1 MTKHLHKILR
11 IFLFILAVTLGQTSF
26 SAIPPNTS
34 IAPMI
39 QNVLPAVVNIRA
51 QIKIT
56 DFNTLREIQKQNE
69 TNKNNKNNDNDNE
82 NNNEQTPPG
91 TFVSVASG
99 VIVDAT
105 NGYILTNAHVISDAQ
120 SVIVTLG
127 DGRHFTAKI
136 IGMDKPSDVA
146 LLQIKASNLIPAPMG
161 DSNQLKVGDFVAA
174 IGNPFGLNQTVTS
187 GIVSA
192 LGRTTLGIENYEN
205 FIQTDAPINPGNSG
219 GALIDMQG
227 KLIGI
232 NTAILAPDRGSIGI
246 GFAIPIDMA
255 KSVMKQ
261 LIQYGNVKRGML
273 GIGAQDITPELA
285 NAFHISGTKG
295 AAVTQV
301 LSDSPAQNA
310 GIETGDIITGVNG
323 GEIKSASDVINTI
336 GFLRVDSKTDIN
348 LLRNNKP
355 ITVTV
360 SLSDPRKRKQVIQTT
375 DPFLYG
381 VGLKNFSLLSPIHGS
396 IEGILVV
403 AVEQDSNAWNAD
415 LRMGDIITSVN
426 QQKIKNIDEL
436 KAAVSKADKTVLLN
450 VIRGPGAIFLVISKE
465 A

>member
-205 FIQTDAPINPGNSG
+205 FIQTDAPINSGNSG
-219 GALIDMQG
+219 GALVNMQG
-227 KLIGI
+227 QLVGI

-246 GFAIPIDMA
+246 GFAIPTNMA
-255 KSVMKQ
+255 KRVMEQ
-261 LIQYGNVKRGML
+261 LIEYGNVKRGVL

-285 NAFHISGTKG
+285 IAFNIHSSKG

-301 LSDSPAQNA
+301 VSDSPAAQA
-310 GIETGDIITGVNG
+310 GIQI
-323 GEIKSASDVINTI
+323 
-336 GFLRVDSKTDIN
+336 
-348 LLRNNKP
+348 
-355 ITVTV
+355 
-360 SLSDPRKRKQVIQTT
+360 
-375 DPFLYG
+375 
-381 VGLKNFSLLSPIHGS
+381 
-396 IEGILVV
+396 
-403 AVEQDSNAWNAD
+403 
-415 LRMGDIITSVN
+415 GDIITSVN
-426 QQKIKNIDEL
+426 N
-436 KAAVSKADKTVLLN
+436 
-450 VIRGPGAIFLVISKE
+450 
-465 A
+465 